1 VFGIILFND
10 FAKLNEFFFNT
21 FFKKNMRYFLILFFI
36 QVHSQVIIQ
45 DSIYIVTRGT
55 NEKRELI
62 ADNFNLYNKNITHV
76 GIGIWKNNN
85 LLIYNLMP
93 TEDKNNLIIDNLLTF
108 FNRDNIYYKAIYSCA
123 INSSNM
129 NLLINK
135 LTNLK
140 SINLKYDYEFSI
152 HNDNFYCSEF
162 VAYLLNN
169 LEDFDFKTTISD
181 SCFEYYPADFFLS
194 DPRFKLVYLN
204 QINNLIKQ

>member
-1 VFGIILFND
+1 MIKYKILCLIHKENY
-10 FAKLNEFFFNT
+10 NY
-21 FFKKNMRYFLILFFI
+21 KNKHTLFI
-36 QVHSQVIIQ
+36 E
-45 DSIYIVTRGT
+45 
-55 NEKRELI
+55 N
-62 ADNFNLYNKNITHV
+62 
-76 GIGIWKNNN
+76 
-85 LLIYNLMP
+85 
-93 TEDKNNLIIDNLLTF
+93 
-108 FNRDNIYYKAIYSCA
+108 FNRDNIYYKPIYSCA